1 MADGVVIV
9 LFGAFALAHA
19 APLAGVVVYV
29 REEAKSREVWQAFP
43 QVAEVLERSAYR
55 SGGAVHTS
63 HLERAPGVV
72 RLAAATCFMMG
83 AMFLPGLAWGLFGLI
98 AMGAGILSIPGLII
112 AAWLWLVGFKLLRA
126 DPTGAV
132 SAARAAAVSFYFN
145 VLLILGAVL
154 VVALTREEAV
164 VPLAA
169 FVGSYA
175 VLSILQAGL
184 MAVAAREVGRQY
196 NSVTEAE
203 VSQSLPYALRRLVER
218 RRARQVREAGF
229 VAE

>member
-1 MADGVVIV
+1 MADATITA
-9 LFGAFALAHA
+9 LFGAFVLTHA
-19 APLAGVVVYV
+19 APLGGVVVYL
-29 REEAKSREVWQAFP
+29 REEAKSRAVWQAFP
-43 QVAEVLERSAYR
+43 KAAEVLETSAYR

-72 RLAAATCFMMG
+72 RAAAATCFVMG

-98 AMGAGILSIPGLII
+98 AMGAGLLSIPGLII
-112 AAWLWLVGFKLLRA
+112 AAWLWMVGFKLLRG

-145 VLLILGAVL
+145 VLLILGSAFAA
-154 VVALTREEAV
+154 ALAGEEAV
-164 VPLAA
+164 IALAA
-169 FVGSYA
+169 LVGSYA
-175 VLSILQAGL
+175 MVSILQAGL
-184 MAVAAREVGRQY
+184 MAAAAREVGRQY
-196 NSVTEAE
+196 SAVAEAE
-203 VSQSLPYALRRLVER
+203 VSKSLPYALRELVDR